1 MNVSTTFAE
10 GGRVSFLRVVSKSA
24 SPLSRRVLISL
35 RAFCAIVFV
44 AAAQAAE
51 PPAPPAPPTPGVPSA
66 PDEAGIHFFETKIRP
81 LLAGECYSCHSVSAK
96 KLKAKLFT
104 DSLAGI
110 LKGGESGPALVP
122 GQPEKSKIIEA
133 VGYKNQD
140 LQMPP
145 DSKLTDAQVADLTQ
159 WVKLGAPW
167 PKESPPQPSAAGT
180 AMVETFDLQKRK
192 ASHWAWKPLSVQ
204 TSPAVKNAAWITDP
218 LDAFVLKKLDDKNLV
233 PAAPADKR
241 TLLRRATFDLIGLPP
256 KPEDVDTFVKDESP
270 QAFEKVVDRLLA
282 SPQYGER
289 WARHWL
295 DLTRYA
301 ESYGHEFDFSIP
313 NVYRYR
319 DYVIR
324 ALNADVPYNQFAIEH
339 IAGDLMEK
347 PRVNPA
353 DGLNESVAGTAFYF
367 LGENVHSPVDIRQH
381 QADRFDNEIEVT
393 CKTFLGM
400 TLNCARCHDHK
411 FDALSAADYYA
422 MYGYLKSSRYRQAVL
437 NQSVIQTKA
446 DELAQLKKQLFA
458 LALPELKKKASEGL
472 GAALEKFKPAGKLEP
487 THPLYPL
494 FRVQST
500 PPVQLAEKWKGLGAE
515 FDKKAKELN
524 VPSTKGP
531 PDLDLAISFDE
542 AAFQKGPGFVPGTE
556 ARRPIAELREA
567 GWIGS
572 DSLSRK
578 LQGTARTKSFKIE
591 GPSIHVLAKGQ
602 NAIARVVIDN
612 FIIIRSP
619 IYGGLT
625 KHLKSDKEQWLTFD
639 VHMWQGHEAYLEFS
653 DSTVAF
659 PGEESGALDPNG
671 HIAVRDIN
679 FSGAHGRSPSESS
692 DALAWMAAYI
702 ANHEAPATLN
712 DLVDSFSK
720 DVLAA
725 LTRVEAKLES
735 VSSSDASLLNALLES
750 GLLDLKPSPELEVL
764 VKKYREVEASIPAPI
779 RVPAITDGNGVDECV
794 FIRGNPK
801 LPGPVVP
808 RRFLEALSEPSA
820 LAPNKSSE
828 GSGRME
834 LAQRI
839 VDPANPLFSRVM
851 VNRIWHHLFGR
862 GIVASTDNFGKLGE
876 EPTHLEL
883 LDFLAQRF
891 IQDGYS
897 IKKTI
902 RRTVL
907 SSAYRM
913 ASMAN
918 PANDAKADPDNKL
931 LAHQRIKRLEGE
943 AIRDTML
950 TVSGR
955 LDATMFGPSVDV
967 HLTPFMT
974 GRGRPGS
981 GPLDG
986 AGRRSLYTSV
996 RRNFLSPMMLAF
1008 DTPSPFSTMGRRTI
1022 SNVPAQALIL
1032 MNDPFVIGQAELWA
1046 KRILADKSTDPAQ
1059 RVTAMYRAAFA
1070 RDPMESE
1077 TKSALEFIDE
1087 QLKESGATELTAW
1100 KDYAHV
1106 LMNAKEFVFVK

>member
-1 MNVSTTFAE
+1 MA
-10 GGRVSFLRVVSKSA
+10 
-24 SPLSRRVLISL
+24 
-35 RAFCAIVFV
+35 FV
-44 AAAQAAE
+44 ATAQAAAAE
-51 PPAPPAPPTPGVPSA
+51 PPAPGA

-96 KLKAKLFT
+96 KLKAKLYT
-104 DSLAGI
+104 DSLAGF

-145 DSKLTDAQVADLTQ
+145 DSKLTDAQVVDLTQ

-167 PKESPPQPSAAGT
+167 PKESPPQAVATGT
-180 AMVETFDLQKRK
+180 AAVEAFDLQKRK
-192 ASHWAWKPLSVQ
+192 ATHWAWKPLSAQ
-204 TSPAVKNAAWITDP
+204 TLPAVKNAAWVADP
-218 LDAFVLKKLDDKNLV
+218 LDAFVLKKLEDKNLA
-233 PAAPADKR
+233 PAPAADKR

-256 KPEDVDTFVKDESP
+256 KPEDVDAFVNDESP
-270 QAFEKVVDRLLA
+270 QAFEKAVDRLLA
-282 SPQYGER
+282 SPQFGER

-301 ESYGHEFDFSIP
+301 ESYGHEFDFTIP

-324 ALNADVPYNQFAIEH
+324 AFNADVPYDQFAIEH
-339 IAGDLMEK
+339 IAGDLVEK

-393 CKTFLGM
+393 CKTFLGL

-411 FDALSAADYYA
+411 FDALSTADYYA
-422 MYGYLKSSRYRQAVL
+422 MYGYLKSSRYRQAAL
-437 NQSVIQTKA
+437 NQSVIQSKA

-487 THPLYPL
+487 TNPLYPL

-500 PPVQLAEKWKGLGAE
+500 PPVQLAEKWKGLGTE
-515 FDKKAKELN
+515 FEKKAKELS
-524 VPSTKGP
+524 VPPTVA
-531 PDLDLAISFDE
+531 PDADLAISFEE

-556 ARRPIAELREA
+556 ARRPIAELRES
-567 GWIGS
+567 GWFGS
-572 DSLSRK
+572 DGLSRK
-578 LQGTARTKSFKIE
+578 LQGTARSESFKIK

-602 NAIARVVIDN
+602 GAIARVVIDN

-625 KHLKSDKEQWLTFD
+625 RHIKTDKEQWHTFD
-639 VHMWQGHEAYLEFS
+639 VKMWEGHEAYLEFS
-653 DSTVAF
+653 DSTLAF
-659 PGEESGALDPNG
+659 PGEESGGMTPDG
-671 HIAVRDIN
+671 HIAVRGIN
-679 FSGAHGRSPSESS
+679 FSSTHGRLTAEAS
-692 DALAWMAAYI
+692 DALASMAAYI
-702 ANHEAPATLN
+702 AQHDAPASLN
-712 DLVDSFSK
+712 DLIDSFSK

-725 LTRVEAKLES
+725 LTRIEAKREN
-735 VSSSDASLLNALLES
+735 VSRRDASLLNALLES
-750 GLLDLKPSPELEVL
+750 GLLDLQPSPELEAL

-779 RVPAITDGNGVDECV
+779 RVPAISDGNGVDECV

-801 LPGPVVP
+801 LAGPVVT
-808 RRFLEALSEPSA
+808 RRFLEALNEPSV
-820 LAPNKSSE
+820 LAPSKSSE

-834 LAQRI
+834 LARRI
-839 VDPANPLFSRVM
+839 VDPSNPFFSRVM

-876 EPTHLEL
+876 EPTHPEL

-902 RRTVL
+902 RRTML

-913 ASMAN
+913 ASMSN

-955 LDATMFGPSVDV
+955 LDAAMFGPSVDV

-986 AGRRSLYTSV
+986 AGRRSIYISV

-1032 MNDPFVIGQAELWA
+1032 MNDPFVLGQAELWA
-1046 KRILADKSTDPAQ
+1046 KRVLAEKTADPAQ
-1059 RVTAMYRAAFA
+1059 RVTTMYRAAFA
-1070 RDPMESE
+1070 RDPLESE
-1077 TKSALEFIDE
+1077 TQGALDFIGE
-1087 QLKESGATELTAW
+1087 QLKESGATDLSAW